1 MPQVVWSPTASQ
13 DLERHYNFLLTQDA
27 ITATKA
33 VQKIIKTGG
42 SLAQSPYRGAV
53 VQQKAG
59 LRKLL
64 VSFGKYGYVIHY
76 TVIEEEVVILRVY
89 HGRENRPN

>member
-1 MPQVVWSPTASQ
+1 MPQVVWSPTASR
-13 DLERHYNFLLTQDA
+13 DLERHYNFLTTQDA
-27 ITATKA
+27 DTATKA

-42 SLAQSPYRGAV
+42 SLAQSPYRGAI
-53 VQQKAG
+53 VQQKTG

>member
-1 MPQVVWSPTASQ
+1 MSEVVWSPTASR
-13 DLERHYNFLLTQDA
+13 DIERHYNYLLTRSST
-27 ITATKA
+27 TATKA
-33 VQKIIKTGG
+33 VQKIIQTGG
-42 SLAQSPYRGAV
+42 SLAQSPYRGTML
-53 VQQKAG
+53 QSSIG

-89 HGRENRPN
+89 HGKENRPS

>member
-42 SLAQSPYRGAV
+42 SLAQSPYRGGI
-53 VQQKAG
+53 VQQKTG

-76 TVIEEEVVILRVY
+76 AVIEEEVVILRVY

>member
-1 MPQVVWSPTASQ
+1 MPQVVWSPTALR
-13 DLERHYNFLLTQDA
+13 DLDRHYHFLLELDA
-27 ITATKA
+27 NAAATA
-33 VQKIIKTGG
+33 VQKIVKTGG
-42 SLAQSPYRGAV
+42 SLAQSPYRGTMV
-53 VQQKAG
+53 YQLAG

>member
-1 MPQVVWSPTASQ
+1 MPQVIWSPTASR
-13 DLERHYNFLLTQDA
+13 DIDRHYNFLLTRDA
-27 ITATKA
+27 TVAAK
-33 VQKIIKTGG
+33 VVREIIKTGG
-42 SLAQSPYRGAV
+42 SLAQSPYRGTI

-76 TVIEEEVVILRVY
+76 TVIEEEVIILRVY
-89 HGRENRPN
+89 QGRENRPN

>member
-1 MPQVVWSPTASQ
+1 MPQVVWSPTASR
-13 DLERHYNFLLTQDA
+13 DIDRHYNFLLTQDA
-27 ITATKA
+27 TTATKA

-42 SLAQSPYRGAV
+42 SLAQSPYRGTI
-53 VQQKAG
+53 VQSLAG
-59 LRKLL
+59 IRKLL

>member
-1 MPQVVWSPTASQ
+1 MPQVVWSPKASR
-13 DLERHYNFLLTQDA
+13 DIDRHYNFLLTRDPT
-27 ITATKA
+27 TATKA

-42 SLAQSPYRGAV
+42 SLAQSPYRGTI
-53 VQQKAG
+53 VQQKTG

-64 VSFGKYGYVIHY
+64 VAFGKYGYLIHY
-76 TVIEEEVVILRVY
+76 MVIEEEVVILRVY

>member
-1 MPQVVWSPTASQ
+1 MSKVVWSPTASR
-13 DLERHYNFLLTQDA
+13 DIEKHYNFLLTQDA
-27 ITATKA
+27 TTATKA
-33 VQKIIKTGG
+33 VQKIIQTGG
-42 SLAQSPYRGAV
+42 SLAQSPYRGTMV
-53 VQQKAG
+53 RSSLG

-76 TVIEEEVVILRVY
+76 AVIEEEVVILRVY

>member
-1 MPQVVWSPTASQ
+1 MPQVVWSPTASR
-13 DLERHYNFLLTQDA
+13 DLDRHYNFLLTQDA
-27 ITATKA
+27 SIAAKA

-53 VQQKAG
+53 VQQKTG

-64 VSFGKYGYVIHY
+64 VSLGKYGYVIHY

>member
-42 SLAQSPYRGAV
+42 SLAQSPYRGLFNKKQDSESYLFPLANT
-53 VQQKAG
+53 A
-59 LRKLL
+59 
-64 VSFGKYGYVIHY
+64 
-76 TVIEEEVVILRVY
+76 T
-89 HGRENRPN
+89 